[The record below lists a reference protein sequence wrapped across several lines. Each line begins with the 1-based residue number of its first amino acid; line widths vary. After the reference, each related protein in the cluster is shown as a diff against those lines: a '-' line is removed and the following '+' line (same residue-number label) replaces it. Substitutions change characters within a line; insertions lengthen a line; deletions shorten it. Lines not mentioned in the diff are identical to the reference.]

1 MGLSGDALLK
11 FVNDEREIV
20 RKEIEEE
27 REERRIA
34 RVEEL
39 KLENSAKDHDGETK
53 TGNQSNQASGVST
66 PYHSKSGKRPKLPMF
81 QEDRDSMDAFLLRF
95 ENYATVHGWDRDKEW
110 AVNLS
115 HLLTGKGLEAY
126 SALSAE
132 EMKNYDVLKT
142 AILKR
147 YRLTEDGFRSKFRAA
162 KPENGE
168 TPGQFIFRLST
179 YATRWI
185 ELSETKKTYEELLNL
200 IVKEQFLRSVHKD
213 LSLFLKE
220 RYPKDLKAMAS
231 MAEKYLEAHGGWPN
245 RPRSAPNQTSN
256 NSSNNTKP
264 QNTGQ
269 GHARPLKRTCFVC
282 GKEGHLARNCR
293 NRVRSTTAA
302 CVSEERNSNQGESSL
317 DSEIPVNVTNHQS
330 QTLSNEMVGSNPSET
345 ACMVHVIK
353 GDCHIES
360 ALKEGE
366 VTLQCGHKLPLLS
379 AACSESKRC
388 LLPVTPG
395 FVGLEKVQVLRD
407 TGCSGVVVRSNL
419 VKDEQLTGET
429 RTCVLID
436 NTVRRFPLAKISIS
450 TPYFTGQVK
459 AMCMTN
465 PVYDLVLGNIPE
477 IAAADDKVVQSKFN
491 AKNDKGIQTEV
502 IHTRSFSTSTTEIV
516 GTVET
521 RGQLGKSKA
530 FKPLRV
536 SRGSQVLS
544 VDDLKEA
551 QNMDPTLRKCREMVG
566 KGQETKNQG
575 STQKY
580 FKKDGILM
588 REFTNRKFEYG
599 NTITQVVVPKQY
611 RAQVMKLAHE
621 SILGGHQGANKT
633 TKKVLSNF
641 YWPGVLADVRRYC
654 QSCDLCQRTAP
665 KGRVTKVPLG
675 EMPLIDAPFD
685 RVGVDIVGPIQPC
698 SERGHK
704 YILVMMDYATRYPE
718 ATPMKTIEAERVA
731 EELMIMFT
739 RLGIPREILTD
750 LGSQFTSGVMK
761 ELSRLLSIKNLTTTP
776 YHPACNGLVE
786 RFNASLK
793 SMLKKLCEEKPK
805 DWDRYIAPI
814 LFAYRETPQDSTGFS
829 PFELLYGRTIR
840 GPMGILREL
849 WTRQIDVPETKL
861 AYQYV
866 LDLKERLE
874 ETCKI
879 AQKELAKNLVRY
891 KKYYN
896 RRARNR
902 QFSAGEE
909 VLLLLPT
916 EKSKLLLQWK
926 GPFRVVA
933 KQGALDYKI
942 ALGSGE
948 KTFHANLLKKY
959 HRRDVEGT
967 NDENTEAHSVLEV
980 VCISVIEEEVWEDAI
995 EKATLTNEDLLHMP
1009 SLKAQET
1016 FKDVKVSER
1025 LDQSQRQEV
1034 IRLLGSFQDVLTD
1047 LPGRTTLGEH
1057 KIRLIDQGP
1066 VRKKPYPIPHA
1077 LRDKV
1082 KEEVNQ
1088 MLQMGLIEHSESPYA
1103 SPLVIVKK
1111 PDGSNR
1117 YCCDMR
1123 FINRKTIFDAEPIPD
1138 PEEIYTK
1145 LSKDHYFTKIDLTK
1159 GYYQVPMAVDSKQYT
1174 AFITH
1179 DGLYQFRVMPF
1190 GLVNAPA
1197 TFSRIMRA
1205 LLHGMSN
1212 VNNYIDDILIHTGTW
1227 GEHLTIL
1234 KELLKRLRKVN
1245 LTARPKKCFVGYEEI
1260 EFLGHIVGHGSIRP
1274 KQEKTEAI
1282 RKAERPKTKKQL
1294 RSFLGLV
1301 GFYRRYIPNFAMI
1314 ACPLTDLTKKGEPN
1328 NINWSESQ
1336 ELAFHT
1342 LKEKKR

>member
-1 MGLSGDALLK
+1 
-11 FVNDEREIV
+11 
-20 RKEIEEE
+20 
-27 REERRIA
+27 
-34 RVEEL
+34 
-39 KLENSAKDHDGETK
+39 
-53 TGNQSNQASGVST
+53 
-66 PYHSKSGKRPKLPMF
+66 MF

-115 HLLTGKGLEAY
+115 NLLTGKGLEAY

-231 MAEKYLEAHGGWPN
+231 MAEKYLEAHGRWPN

-536 SRGSQVLS
+536 SSGSQVLS

-566 KGQETKNQG
+566 KGQETKNQ
-575 STQKY
+575 
-580 FKKDGILM
+580 KK
-588 REFTNRKFEYG
+588 K
-599 NTITQVVVPKQY
+599 
-611 RAQVMKLAHE
+611 
-621 SILGGHQGANKT
+621 
-633 TKKVLSNF
+633 
-641 YWPGVLADVRRYC
+641 
-654 QSCDLCQRTAP
+654 RT
-665 KGRVTKVPLG
+665 RV
-675 EMPLIDAPFD
+675 
-685 RVGVDIVGPIQPC
+685 
-698 SERGHK
+698 
-704 YILVMMDYATRYPE
+704 
-718 ATPMKTIEAERVA
+718 
-731 EELMIMFT
+731 
-739 RLGIPREILTD
+739 
-750 LGSQFTSGVMK
+750 
-761 ELSRLLSIKNLTTTP
+761 
-776 YHPACNGLVE
+776 
-786 RFNASLK
+786 
-793 SMLKKLCEEKPK
+793 
-805 DWDRYIAPI
+805 
-814 LFAYRETPQDSTGFS
+814 
-829 PFELLYGRTIR
+829 
-840 GPMGILREL
+840 
-849 WTRQIDVPETKL
+849 
-861 AYQYV
+861 
-866 LDLKERLE
+866 
-874 ETCKI
+874 
-879 AQKELAKNLVRY
+879 
-891 KKYYN
+891 
-896 RRARNR
+896 
-902 QFSAGEE
+902 
-909 VLLLLPT
+909 
-916 EKSKLLLQWK
+916 
-926 GPFRVVA
+926 
-933 KQGALDYKI
+933 
-942 ALGSGE
+942 
-948 KTFHANLLKKY
+948 
-959 HRRDVEGT
+959 
-967 NDENTEAHSVLEV
+967 
-980 VCISVIEEEVWEDAI
+980 
-995 EKATLTNEDLLHMP
+995 
-1009 SLKAQET
+1009 
-1016 FKDVKVSER
+1016 
-1025 LDQSQRQEV
+1025 
-1034 IRLLGSFQDVLTD
+1034 
-1047 LPGRTTLGEH
+1047 
-1057 KIRLIDQGP
+1057 
-1066 VRKKPYPIPHA
+1066 
-1077 LRDKV
+1077 
-1082 KEEVNQ
+1082 
-1088 MLQMGLIEHSESPYA
+1088 
-1103 SPLVIVKK
+1103 
-1111 PDGSNR
+1111 
-1117 YCCDMR
+1117 
-1123 FINRKTIFDAEPIPD
+1123 
-1138 PEEIYTK
+1138 
-1145 LSKDHYFTKIDLTK
+1145 
-1159 GYYQVPMAVDSKQYT
+1159 
-1174 AFITH
+1174 
-1179 DGLYQFRVMPF
+1179 
-1190 GLVNAPA
+1190 

-1342 LKEKKR
+1342 LKEKITNPPILHLPDITRQFTLRTDASEDGIGAVLLQEQDGVNFPVAFASKKLNKCQKRYAAMERECLAVIWGIQKFSPYLYGREFVLETDHQPLSCINKTKVTNGRILRWALALQPYRFRVVTIKGSDNVGADYMSRSECSTV